1 MNNIKVGKLG
11 ATITGAAV
19 LAFAISMLI
28 DFFTNTIFFS
38 CLSSLFIA
46 IGYIIFVAGI
56 LSSQKDCPM
65 TATAIAGIAFAVIY
79 AILIFLVYYAECTT
93 VRMNAALSE
102 EAISIIS
109 YSHLGSLFF
118 NYDLLGYAF
127 MGLST
132 FFVGFS
138 IKPINNSGKWL
149 QRLLWIHGIFF
160 ISCLIVPMLP
170 IFTPGTDSI
179 VGTILLEFWCIYF
192 LPVCILGWKYIGAAE
207 H

>member
-1 MNNIKVGKLG
+1 MNNIRVGRIG
-11 ATITGAAV
+11 ATITGVAV
-19 LAFAISMLI
+19 LTFAISMLI
-28 DFFTNTIFFS
+28 DFFTDTIFFS

-46 IGYIIFVAGI
+46 IGYIIFIAGI
-56 LSSQKDCPM
+56 LSSQKNGPM
-65 TATAIAGIAFAVIY
+65 PATAVAGIAFAVVY
-79 AILIFLVYYAECTT
+79 AVLIFLVYYAECTT
-93 VRMNAALSE
+93 VRMNTALSE

-138 IKPINNSGKWL
+138 IKPIDNSGKWL

-160 ISCLIVPMLP
+160 IACLIVPMLP
-170 IFTPGTDSI
+170 IFKPGTDSI
-179 VGTILLEFWCIYF
+179 VGTILLEFWCVYF
-192 LPVCILGWKYIGAAE
+192 IPVCILGWKYIGAEE

>member
-1 MNNIKVGKLG
+1 LNNIRVGRIG
-11 ATITGAAV
+11 ATITGVAV
-19 LAFAISMLI
+19 LTFAISMLI
-28 DFFTNTIFFS
+28 DFFTDTIFFS

-46 IGYIIFVAGI
+46 IGYIIFIAGI
-56 LSSQKDCPM
+56 LFFF
-65 TATAIAGIAFAVIY
+65 AGIAFAVVY
-79 AILIFLVYYAECTT
+79 AVLIFLVYYAECTT
-93 VRMNAALSE
+93 VRMNTALSE

-138 IKPINNSGKWL
+138 IKPIDNSGKWL

-160 ISCLIVPMLP
+160 IACLIVPMLP
-170 IFTPGTDSI
+170 IFKPGTDSI
-179 VGTILLEFWCIYF
+179 VGTILLEFWCVYF
-192 LPVCILGWKYIGAAE
+192 IPVCILGWKYIGAEE